1 MKNNG
6 KLTVIGVGN
15 PYRGDDA
22 IGIRIAHEL
31 MNKIHDDIDIKI
43 NYGEVAAM
51 METFEKSDSVILV
64 DAMCSGSEPGTIIRL
79 DAICEKIPAESFSYS
94 THAFSIPEAIGLARV
109 LGKLPKNVIV
119 YGIEGKVFET
129 GKGLSTEVEKAAGI
143 VICELLRDIARIVI
157 PDATPDCIDIGE

>member
-6 KLTVIGVGN
+6 KLTIIGVGN

-22 IGIRIAHEL
+22 VGIHIAHEL
-31 MNKIHDDIDIKI
+31 INRIHNDIDIMI

-64 DAMCSGSEPGTIIRL
+64 DAMCSGSEPGTVIRL
-79 DAICEKIPAESFSYS
+79 DASRDEIPAESFSYS
-94 THAFSIPEAIGLARV
+94 THAFSIPEAVGLARV
-109 LGKLPKNVIV
+109 LGRLPRNVIV

-129 GKGLSTEVEKAAGI
+129 GKGLSTEVEKAAGN
-143 VICELLRDIARIVI
+143 VVCELLRDIARMVI
-157 PDATPDCIDIGE
+157 PNANPDHIDIGE